1 MVQHESDSKYISR
14 SVKAFLS
21 LVTMPMTSSYQMT
34 SFALFYKQEWV
45 PHLQSVLWKFNQQTA
60 LCFVRKLAEIMV
72 PSGTSQ
78 LSLKSAIESLLTW
91 TSLKISKSSPEDKVS
106 QKNKDIFNIVM
117 TPDRIP
123 KFFIPSL
130 DIEHIFFQ
138 QEPEEDTVENT
149 PEQGVS
155 DEVVQKRRTTRSK
168 SESYIRKDALCK
180 RGSLHRRGTLC
191 FTDQMI
197 FPGDLERAAHH
208 SDPAT
213 RAALSLPHLSKI
225 TTPYGFLTLGESPNT
240 RRKESL
246 FFQHDSEE
254 LKFLLSQR
262 KKTTSLL
269 RSSSSPFSELQQ
281 TIECIKPAA
290 TPLKTRRAVSWE
302 AVCSRQLSS
311 LHCKPDPEMFPVKCE
326 KKKFQVSMK
335 RHLAS
340 IKRMRSGTGMNWLC

>member
-1 MVQHESDSKYISR
+1 MSSSSAIRAVQIQSADSIVFCKNG
-14 SVKAFLS
+14 L
-21 LVTMPMTSSYQMT
+21 
-34 SFALFYKQEWV
+34 
-45 PHLQSVLWKFNQQTA
+45 
-60 LCFVRKLAEIMV
+60 LAEIMV
-72 PSGTSQ
+72 PCGTSQ
-78 LSLKSAIESLLTW
+78 LSIKNAIESLLTW
-91 TSLKISKSSPEDKVS
+91 TSFKISKPTSADKMA
-106 QKNKDIFNIVM
+106 QKNTDIFNIVM

-130 DIEHIFFQ
+130 DIEHIAFQ
-138 QEPEEDTVENT
+138 QEPEEDTIENP
-149 PEQGVS
+149 PERQMS

-180 RGSLHRRGTLC
+180 GGSLHRRGTLC
-191 FTDQMI
+191 FADQAI

-254 LKFLLSQR
+254 LKFLTSQR
-262 KKTTSLL
+262 KKTMSLV
-269 RSSSSPFSELQQ
+269 RSSSSPFREFQQ
-281 TIECIKPAA
+281 AAECRKPPD

-302 AVCSRQLSS
+302 TVCSSQLPPLS
-311 LHCKPDPEMFPVKCE
+311 CKPDSEMFPVKCE
-326 KKKFQVSMK
+326 KKKFQVMMK

-340 IKRMRSGTGMNWLC
+340 FKRMRSGTGMNWLF

>member
-1 MVQHESDSKYISR
+1 
-14 SVKAFLS
+14 
-21 LVTMPMTSSYQMT
+21 
-34 SFALFYKQEWV
+34 
-45 PHLQSVLWKFNQQTA
+45 
-60 LCFVRKLAEIMV
+60 MV
-72 PSGTSQ
+72 PGGTSQ
-78 LSLKSAIESLLTW
+78 LSIKSAIESLLTW
-91 TSLKISKSSPEDKVS
+91 MSFKISKSPSEDKVA

-130 DIEHIFFQ
+130 DIEHISFQ
-138 QEPEEDTVENT
+138 QEPEEDTMKNS
-149 PEQGVS
+149 PERGVS
-155 DEVVQKRRTTRSK
+155 DEVFQKHRTTRSK

-180 RGSLHRRGTLC
+180 GESLDRRGTLC
-191 FTDQMI
+191 FTERMI
-197 FPGDLERAAHH
+197 FPGDLKRVAHH

-254 LKFLLSQR
+254 LKILLTPR
-262 KKTTSLL
+262 KKTMPLV

-281 TIECIKPAA
+281 TMECVKPSA
-290 TPLKTRRAVSWE
+290 TPFK
-302 AVCSRQLSS
+302 SRQAISQESVCNSQLSP
-311 LHCKPDPEMFPVKCE
+311 LHCKSDSETYPVKCE
-326 KKKFQVSMK
+326 KKMFQITMK

-340 IKRMRSGTGMNWLC
+340 IKRKRSGSGINWLC

>member
-1 MVQHESDSKYISR
+1 MSPPSAISAVRIQSADSIVSFK
-14 SVKAFLS
+14 KAL
-21 LVTMPMTSSYQMT
+21 
-34 SFALFYKQEWV
+34 
-45 PHLQSVLWKFNQQTA
+45 
-60 LCFVRKLAEIMV
+60 LAEIMV
-72 PSGTSQ
+72 PGGTSQ
-78 LSLKSAIESLLTW
+78 LSIKSAIESLLTW
-91 TSLKISKSSPEDKVS
+91 TSFKISKPPPEDKVA

-130 DIEHIFFQ
+130 DIEHISFQ
-138 QEPEEDTVENT
+138 REPGEDTAENS
-149 PEQGVS
+149 PERGVS
-155 DEVVQKRRTTRSK
+155 DKVVRKRRTTRSK
-168 SESYIRKDALCK
+168 SESFIRKDALCK
-180 RGSLHRRGTLC
+180 GGSLDRRGTLC
-191 FTDQMI
+191 FTDRMI

-254 LKFLLSQR
+254 LKILLSQR
-262 KKTTSLL
+262 KKTTSLV

-281 TIECIKPAA
+281 TIECIKPSAA
-290 TPLKTRRAVSWE
+290 PFKTRRAVSWE
-302 AVCSRQLSS
+302 AVCNSQLSP
-311 LHCKPDPEMFPVKCE
+311 LHCKPDSETYPVKCE
-326 KKKFQVSMK
+326 KKRFQVTMK

-340 IKRMRSGTGMNWLC
+340 IKRMRSGSGMNWLC

>member
-1 MVQHESDSKYISR
+1 
-14 SVKAFLS
+14 
-21 LVTMPMTSSYQMT
+21 
-34 SFALFYKQEWV
+34 
-45 PHLQSVLWKFNQQTA
+45 
-60 LCFVRKLAEIMV
+60 MV
-72 PSGTSQ
+72 PGDTSQ
-78 LSLKSAIESLLTW
+78 LSIKNAIESLLTW
-91 TSLKISKSSPEDKVS
+91 MSFKISKPPSEDKVA

-130 DIEHIFFQ
+130 DREHISFQ
-138 QEPEEDTVENT
+138 QEPEEDTTKISLER
-149 PEQGVS
+149 GVS
-155 DEVVQKRRTTRSK
+155 DEVFQKHRTTRSK

-180 RGSLHRRGTLC
+180 GESLDRRGTLC
-191 FTDQMI
+191 FTERII
-197 FPGDLERAAHH
+197 FPGDLERAARH

-254 LKFLLSQR
+254 LKILLTPR
-262 KKTTSLL
+262 KKTMPLV

-281 TIECIKPAA
+281 TMECIKPSA
-290 TPLKTRRAVSWE
+290 TPFKSRQASSQE
-302 AVCSRQLSS
+302 AVCNSQLSL
-311 LHCKPDPEMFPVKCE
+311 LHCKLDSETYPVKCE
-326 KKKFQVSMK
+326 KKMFQITMK

-340 IKRMRSGTGMNWLC
+340 IKRMRSGSGINWLC